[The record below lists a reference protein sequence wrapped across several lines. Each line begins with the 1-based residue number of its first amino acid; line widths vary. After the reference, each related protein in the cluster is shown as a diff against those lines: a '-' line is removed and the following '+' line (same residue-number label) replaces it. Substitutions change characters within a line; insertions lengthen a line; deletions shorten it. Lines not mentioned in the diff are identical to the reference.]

1 MIPCQNLNFKNR
13 FIDLGPEFYQ
23 EKQPDPVTDPYLV
36 DYSPSVGQL
45 IDLPEEGGDN
55 FLANFSGNQP
65 MEGARPLAMAYSGHQ
80 FGSYN
85 PKLGDGRGLL
95 LGEVSNKENISWD
108 VHLKGA
114 GPTRFARGFDGRAT
128 LQSSIR
134 EHLGSEALN
143 GLGIPTTRSLAVIG
157 IRELIYRQ
165 KPELAAILVRVADC
179 HIRFGSF
186 EFFHYTKQPK
196 SVERLAD
203 FSIEHYH
210 NDIYNE
216 PDRYRIFFRRVL
228 TLTAKLISKWQ
239 SVGFVHGVMNT
250 DNMTITGTTFDYGP
264 YGFMED
270 YLPSYVCNH
279 SDHQG
284 RYAFKNQ
291 PYIGLWNCSALGHAL
306 SSMISEEAQGEI
318 LQTYEEIFQ
327 NTLAE
332 LFRKKLGLEQEQSE
346 DAALIQGL
354 LDIMESEK
362 LDYTNTFRNLTQAL
376 TNKITPELNSDI
388 AKSWIVSFQERH
400 TKEGLS
406 VDKKVISMKQV
417 NPKFILRNYMAQEA
431 IDAAEE
437 SDFSMLETLIIIL
450 TKPFEEHKEYQ
461 NFANKSPAWA
471 KDLEISCSS

>member
-1 MIPCQNLNFKNR
+1 MLPFLTHAYSELSEDFYTLQEWQGFNNSKVVIENNILKNELGMQD
-13 FIDLGPEFYQ
+13 IDQQ
-23 EKQPDPVTDPYLV
+23 ELLKIFNGTKK
-36 DYSPSVGQL
+36 
-45 IDLPEEGGDN
+45 IDSLK
-55 FLANFSGNQP
+55 
-65 MEGARPLAMAYSGHQ
+65 PLSMVYSGHQ
-80 FGSYN
+80 FGQYVEQ
-85 PKLGDGRGLL
+85 LGDGRGLL
-95 LGEVSNKENISWD
+95 LGQIYSEAGLLD
-108 VHLKGA
+108 LHLKGA
-114 GPTRFARGFDGRAT
+114 GKTPYSRFGDGRAV
-128 LQSSIR
+128 LRSVIR
-134 EHLGSEALN
+134 EYLCGEAMHALS
-143 GLGIPTTRSLAVIG
+143 IPTSRALMIVGSDEMVTREKSESAAMLA
-157 IRELIYRQ
+157 RTA
-165 KPELAAILVRVADC
+165 KT
-179 HIRFGSF
+179 HIRFGNF
-186 EFFHYTKQPK
+186 EYFHYNNKPENVK
-196 SVERLAD
+196 ALAD
-203 FSIEHYH
+203 FCINNYP
-210 NDIYNE
+210 NY
-216 PDRYRIFFRRVL
+216 FFQTPNSYEDFFKVMVKE
-228 TLTAKLISKWQ
+228 TANMIAHWQ
-239 SVGFVHGVMNT
+239 ACGFNHGVMNT
-250 DNMTITGTTFDYGP
+250 DNMSILGETFDYGP

-306 SSMISEEAQGEI
+306 SSLISEEAQGEI

>member
-1 MIPCQNLNFKNR
+1 MLPFLTHAYSELSEDFYTLQEWQGFNNSKVVIENNILKNELGMQD
-13 FIDLGPEFYQ
+13 IDQQ
-23 EKQPDPVTDPYLV
+23 ELLKIFNGTKK
-36 DYSPSVGQL
+36 
-45 IDLPEEGGDN
+45 IDSLK
-55 FLANFSGNQP
+55 
-65 MEGARPLAMAYSGHQ
+65 PLSMVYSGHQ
-80 FGSYN
+80 FGQYVEQ
-85 PKLGDGRGLL
+85 LGDGRGLL
-95 LGEVSNKENISWD
+95 LGQIYSEAGLLD
-108 VHLKGA
+108 LHLKGA
-114 GPTRFARGFDGRAT
+114 GKTPYSRFGDGRAV
-128 LQSSIR
+128 LRSVIR
-134 EHLGSEALN
+134 EYLCGEAMHALS
-143 GLGIPTTRSLAVIG
+143 IPTSRALMVVGSDEMV
-157 IRELIYRQ
+157 IRE
-165 KPELAAILVRVADC
+165 KSESAAMLARTAKT
-179 HIRFGSF
+179 HIRFGNF
-186 EFFHYTKQPK
+186 EYFHYNNKPENVK
-196 SVERLAD
+196 ALAD
-203 FSIEHYH
+203 FCINNYP
-210 NDIYNE
+210 NY
-216 PDRYRIFFRRVL
+216 FFQTPNSYEDFFKVMVKE
-228 TLTAKLISKWQ
+228 TANMIAHWQ
-239 SVGFVHGVMNT
+239 ACGFNHGVMNT
-250 DNMTITGTTFDYGP
+250 DNMSILGETFDYGP

-291 PYIGLWNCSALGHAL
+291 PYIGLWNCSAIGHAL
-306 SSMISEEAQGEI
+306 SSLISEEAQGEI

-417 NPKFILRNYMAQEA
+417 NPKFILRNYMAKEA

>member
-1 MIPCQNLNFKNR
+1 MLPFLTHAYSELSEDFYTLQEWQGFNNSKVVIENNILKNELGMQD
-13 FIDLGPEFYQ
+13 IDQQ
-23 EKQPDPVTDPYLV
+23 ELLKIFNGTKK
-36 DYSPSVGQL
+36 
-45 IDLPEEGGDN
+45 IDSLK
-55 FLANFSGNQP
+55 
-65 MEGARPLAMAYSGHQ
+65 PLSMVYSGHQ
-80 FGSYN
+80 FGQYVEQ
-85 PKLGDGRGLL
+85 LGDGRGLL
-95 LGEVSNKENISWD
+95 LGQIYSEAGLLD
-108 VHLKGA
+108 LHLKGA
-114 GPTRFARGFDGRAT
+114 GKTPYSCFGDGRAV
-128 LQSSIR
+128 LRSVIR
-134 EHLGSEALN
+134 EYLCGEAMHALS
-143 GLGIPTTRSLAVIG
+143 IPTSRALMIVGSDEMV
-157 IRELIYRQ
+157 IRE
-165 KPELAAILVRVADC
+165 KSESAAMLARTAKT
-179 HIRFGSF
+179 HIRFGNF
-186 EFFHYTKQPK
+186 EYFHYNNKPENVK
-196 SVERLAD
+196 ALAD
-203 FSIEHYH
+203 FCINNYP
-210 NDIYNE
+210 NY
-216 PDRYRIFFRRVL
+216 FFQTPNSYEDFFKVMVKE
-228 TLTAKLISKWQ
+228 TANMIAHWQ
-239 SVGFVHGVMNT
+239 ACGFNHGVMNT
-250 DNMTITGTTFDYGP
+250 DNMSILGETFDYGP

-306 SSMISEEAQGEI
+306 SSLISEEAQGEI

>member
-1 MIPCQNLNFKNR
+1 MLPFLTHAYSELSEDFYTLQKWQGFKNSKVVIENNVLKNELGMQD
-13 FIDLGPEFYQ
+13 IDQQ
-23 EKQPDPVTDPYLV
+23 ELLKIFNGTKK
-36 DYSPSVGQL
+36 
-45 IDLPEEGGDN
+45 IDSLK
-55 FLANFSGNQP
+55 
-65 MEGARPLAMAYSGHQ
+65 PLSMVYSGHQ
-80 FGSYN
+80 FGQYVEQ
-85 PKLGDGRGLL
+85 LGDGRGLL
-95 LGEVSNKENISWD
+95 LGQIYSEAGLLD
-108 VHLKGA
+108 LHLKGA
-114 GPTRFARGFDGRAT
+114 GKTPYSRFGDGRAV
-128 LQSSIR
+128 LRSVIR
-134 EHLGSEALN
+134 EYLCGEAMHALS
-143 GLGIPTTRSLAVIG
+143 IPTSRALMIVGSDEMV
-157 IRELIYRQ
+157 IRE
-165 KPELAAILVRVADC
+165 KSESAAMLARTAKT
-179 HIRFGSF
+179 HIRFGNF
-186 EFFHYTKQPK
+186 EYFHYNNKPENVK
-196 SVERLAD
+196 ALAD
-203 FSIEHYH
+203 FCINNYP
-210 NDIYNE
+210 NY
-216 PDRYRIFFRRVL
+216 FFQTPNSYEDFFKVMVKE
-228 TLTAKLISKWQ
+228 TANMIAHWQ
-239 SVGFVHGVMNT
+239 ACGFNHGVMNT
-250 DNMTITGTTFDYGP
+250 DNMSILGETFDYGP

-306 SSMISEEAQGEI
+306 SSLISEEAQGEI